1 MSSRSRLFHPMN
13 ETKKKTLW
21 QRMREKYRISVVNE
35 DTLAEQWYLHLSG
48 WGAIVLLAVLFLTS
62 LALFSLAIWYTP
74 IKNYLPGYADNI
86 RQELIDE
93 SNRLDSLSTSVT
105 MQRQYLDIIKQVL
118 LGEVHSDTIQSL
130 DSMQIIMREQLLE
143 AKNEATAEFI
153 AQYEAKEKNNM
164 LLFEDIRTQQNTKT
178 VFFVPVHGAIV
189 QHFSLQDMSFGV
201 RINTIG
207 NENIASALDGGI
219 IYVNQEINDV
229 YTMMVKHTDYLF
241 VYRGIKKPLRKIG
254 DKVEAGE
261 CIGIASEGQM
271 GFEIWRNDQALDPE
285 KLIAF

>member
-1 MSSRSRLFHPMN
+1 V
-13 ETKKKTLW
+13 
-21 QRMREKYRISVVNE
+21 KYRISVLDEATLNE
-35 DTLAEQWYLHLSG
+35 RLHIRLNG
-48 WGAIVLLAVLFLTS
+48 WGAIVVVALTFLLTMGI
-62 LALFSLAIWYTP
+62 FSLVILYTP
-74 IKNYLPGYADNI
+74 VKNYLPGYSEDI
-86 RQELIDE
+86 RQNLMIESSRVDSIGTSLEL
-93 SNRLDSLSTSVT
+93 
-105 MQRQYLDIIKQVL
+105 QRQYLGVIKQVMA
-118 LGEVHSDTIQSL
+118 GEVQSDTVQSL

-164 LLFEDIRTQQNTKT
+164 LLFEDIKTQQNTKT